1 MAVPALPS
9 DMKVYNDQFFAGY
22 TERVQQNLAVFNQN
36 SANSIRLTSEV
47 KHGEFS
53 KESFLADI
61 PGLVSRRDITS
72 NSSANKLGVTQG
84 EVVKVDMSVKIGP
97 VEFTDEA
104 IHKGNMTLD
113 ETIFMIGQQAAD
125 KVLQEQI
132 NVALFGLQG
141 AYNVAGLSPL
151 VEDQPSATLTPTIL
165 NNALFRMGDKQGS
178 IVAWV
183 MHSGAYQQLVNQALS
198 DKIVNVADGVVLYG
212 ATPGT
217 FGRPVI
223 VTDSE
228 ALYDN
233 GASGTSTDNEFI
245 SYGLVSGA
253 ADVIETRVGDLLV
266 ERVGGN
272 ENIFTR
278 LQAEQNHT
286 VGLKG
291 LSFNTSTKN
300 PTMAQLAT
308 NTNWTKVFTDLKSMP
323 GVQIRSKKANALG

>member
-9 DMKVYNDQFFAGY
+9 DMKVYNEQFYAGY
-22 TERVQQNLAVFNQN
+22 TERVMQNLAVFNGS
-36 SANSIRLTSEV
+36 SANALRLTSKV
-47 KHGEFS
+47 TTGEFI
-53 KESFLADI
+53 KESFFQDI
-61 PGLVSRRDITS
+61 PDLVTRRDITS
-72 NSSANKLGVTQG
+72 NSSAGAKGVTQG
-84 EVVKVDMSVKIGP
+84 EIVKVDRSVKIGP
-97 VEFTDEA
+97 VTFTDEA
-104 IHKGNMTLD
+104 VHKGNMTLD
-113 ETIFMIGQQAAD
+113 EVVFKIGQQAAD
-125 KVLQEQI
+125 KMLQEQI
-132 NVALFGLQG
+132 DAALFSLNG
-141 AYNVAGLSPL
+141 AYNVAGLASL

-165 NNALFRMGDKQGS
+165 NNALFRMGDRQGS
-178 IVAWV
+178 IIAWV
-183 MHSGAYQQLVNQALS
+183 MHSGAYQQLVNQAIS

-233 GASGTSTDNEFI
+233 GASATSTDNEFI
-245 SYGLVSGA
+245 SYGLVAGA
-253 ADVIETRVGDLLV
+253 AEIQETRIGELLI

-278 LQAEQNHT
+278 VQGEQNHT

-291 LSFNTSTKN
+291 LSFNTATKN

-308 NTNWTKVFTDLKSMP
+308 NSNWTKVYSELKAMP